1 MTQEYIEDFFFKI
14 YILDTF
20 YIDIIS
26 NKISNLIFIN
36 KSINFNI
43 LKN

>member
-26 NKISNLIFIN
+26 NQISNLIFIN

>member
-1 MTQEYIEDFFFKI
+1 MTQECIEDFFFKI
-14 YILDTF
+14 YILNTF
-20 YIDIIS
+20 YIDIIL
-26 NKISNLIFIN
+26 NQISNLIFIN